1 MGSADA
7 RAGEQGAGMMLA
19 LHAAFRRDLGH
30 LARAAEG
37 LTRRPERRA
46 AVVRGWVAFRDEL
59 HHHHTVED
67 TSLWPAV
74 RRRTSACADA
84 EVLEAMEWEHGIV
97 DPLVEVVDASLSA
110 PAGAGPLD
118 GSDLAAAVDELHQQ
132 LSHHLRHEEQDA
144 LPLALRVL
152 TAEDWHANSATARKT
167 KGLRTIPAF
176 LPWLTDGRTAE
187 ESASTLALFPG
198 PLLAL
203 NGRFF
208 EPRYRRQDRWL

>member
-84 EVLEAMEWEHGIV
+84 EVLEAME
-97 DPLVEVVDASLSA
+97 
-110 PAGAGPLD
+110 
-118 GSDLAAAVDELHQQ
+118 
-132 LSHHLRHEEQDA
+132 
-144 LPLALRVL
+144 
-152 TAEDWHANSATARKT
+152 
-167 KGLRTIPAF
+167 
-176 LPWLTDGRTAE
+176 
-187 ESASTLALFPG
+187 
-198 PLLAL
+198 
-203 NGRFF
+203 
-208 EPRYRRQDRWL
+208 